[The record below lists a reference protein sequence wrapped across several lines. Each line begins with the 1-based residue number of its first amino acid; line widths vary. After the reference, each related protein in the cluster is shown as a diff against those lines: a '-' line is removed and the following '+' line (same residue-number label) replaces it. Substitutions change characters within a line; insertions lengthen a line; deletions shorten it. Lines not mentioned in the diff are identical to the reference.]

1 MPFASF
7 ACEVETYYL
16 LFIALRLVLPTCA
29 LFIAW
34 FIQLTFMLFLS
45 RILGRNLLLSS
56 RSQFGFRYSLESSA
70 CSPYKAKYREY

>member
-7 ACEVETYYL
+7 AYQFETYYL

-34 FIQLTFMLFLS
+34 CIQLTFTLFLS
-45 RILGRNLLLSS
+45 RILGRNLLLSP
-56 RSQFGFRYSLESSA
+56 RAQLGFSYLLELSA
-70 CSPYKAKYREY
+70 